1 MLEKKLGKAR
11 QRSSKLILKVLIVS
25 LIAIVACTLIV
36 MSLPYFEFT
45 APKNTTISA
54 SKIKKPSES
63 DIAKIREEFKELFQQ
78 YKAELKPR
86 LKAANLK
93 DWNQNSLLE
102 LNEQDENMML
112 DFSNGDYFNALSSIK
127 ELTAKAIEVI
137 DKSEKIFKDNIEKA
151 TLFYSDDLYDEAK
164 LYIEKALVVAPQSTK
179 AKALQQDIEKLQQIL
194 PFLDKAKAAR
204 AENNLLNEHNSLE
217 QALKINSKRPV
228 ETERLKL
235 LKQMLRNNDFDKHM
249 SSGFSKIENHETKE
263 ARYHYQRAKIID
275 SERIELKVLLNQIL
289 AEEKSYRTEQALSQ
303 AKQATREDN
312 WERAKSEFEK
322 AEINMPGNEVAIK
335 GIERANE
342 VLWLQS
348 VLAQYE
354 KSPYRL
360 TDNGVLN
367 EAKEILERASYASKH
382 SSKLRKQIKQLSEL
396 ITKFNRLIPVMVTSD
411 NMTYIQVR
419 GIGKLGIILNKTIKL
434 KPGYYTFEGARNGFK
449 SKLLQVL
456 IPYNKNNYSVRLIC
470 DESI

>member
-1 MLEKKLGKAR
+1 VLEKKLGKAR

-151 TLFYSDDLYDEAK
+151 TSFYSDDLYDEAN

-194 PFLDKAKAAR
+194 PFLNKAKAAR
-204 AENNLLNEHNSLE
+204 AE
-217 QALKINSKRPV
+217 
-228 ETERLKL
+228 
-235 LKQMLRNNDFDKHM
+235 
-249 SSGFSKIENHETKE
+249 
-263 ARYHYQRAKIID
+263 
-275 SERIELKVLLNQIL
+275 
-289 AEEKSYRTEQALSQ
+289 
-303 AKQATREDN
+303 
-312 WERAKSEFEK
+312 
-322 AEINMPGNEVAIK
+322 
-335 GIERANE
+335 
-342 VLWLQS
+342 
-348 VLAQYE
+348 
-354 KSPYRL
+354 
-360 TDNGVLN
+360 
-367 EAKEILERASYASKH
+367 
-382 SSKLRKQIKQLSEL
+382 
-396 ITKFNRLIPVMVTSD
+396 
-411 NMTYIQVR
+411 
-419 GIGKLGIILNKTIKL
+419 
-434 KPGYYTFEGARNGFK
+434 
-449 SKLLQVL
+449 
-456 IPYNKNNYSVRLIC
+456 
-470 DESI
+470 

>member
-1 MLEKKLGKAR
+1 
-11 QRSSKLILKVLIVS
+11 
-25 LIAIVACTLIV
+25 
-36 MSLPYFEFT
+36 
-45 APKNTTISA
+45 
-54 SKIKKPSES
+54 
-63 DIAKIREEFKELFQQ
+63 
-78 YKAELKPR
+78 
-86 LKAANLK
+86 
-93 DWNQNSLLE
+93 
-102 LNEQDENMML
+102 
-112 DFSNGDYFNALSSIK
+112 
-127 ELTAKAIEVI
+127 
-137 DKSEKIFKDNIEKA
+137 
-151 TLFYSDDLYDEAK
+151 
-164 LYIEKALVVAPQSTK
+164 
-179 AKALQQDIEKLQQIL
+179 
-194 PFLDKAKAAR
+194 
-204 AENNLLNEHNSLE
+204 
-217 QALKINSKRPV
+217 
-228 ETERLKL
+228 
-235 LKQMLRNNDFDKHM
+235 
-249 SSGFSKIENHETKE
+249 
-263 ARYHYQRAKIID
+263 
-275 SERIELKVLLNQIL
+275 
-289 AEEKSYRTEQALSQ
+289 
-303 AKQATREDN
+303 
-312 WERAKSEFEK
+312 
-322 AEINMPGNEVAIK
+322 MPGNEVAIK

-411 NMTYIQVR
+411 NMTDIQVR